1 MYTHVKKALTG
12 TAVLAALTVSSISA
26 HAITNKVISID
37 PDMLVIETG
46 TITDG
51 FTKISGYHWVNPYY
65 RSDGTFVRGHM
76 RGNPDGYCW
85 NNLGGC

>member
-1 MYTHVKKALTG
+1 MYLQVK
-12 TAVLAALTVSSISA
+12 SA
-26 HAITNKVISID
+26 YWYSYFGGINSLVNFGSAITNKVISID
-37 PDMLVIETG
+37 PDMLIIETG